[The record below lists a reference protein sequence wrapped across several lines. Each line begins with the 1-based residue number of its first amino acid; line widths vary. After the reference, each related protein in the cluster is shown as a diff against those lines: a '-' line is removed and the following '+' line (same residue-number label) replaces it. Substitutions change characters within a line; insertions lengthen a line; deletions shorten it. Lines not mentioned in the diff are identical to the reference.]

1 MEEKSKVISGLK
13 IKKRHRFSD
22 LEKHHILHDYFT
34 SGMSKQAIWEKYVGN
49 KNEHGALLKWM
60 RQLGYEVETDNAI
73 FVPKIKLMPNIKEK
87 AEESFEILQLNKRI
101 EELEKQL
108 KDSEMKAIAYS
119 TMIDMAEKK
128 LKVSIR
134 KKHNTKSSKK

>member
-13 IKKRHRFSD
+13 TKKRHRFSD
-22 LEKHHILHDYFT
+22 LEKHQILHDYFT
-34 SGMSKQAIWEKYVGN
+34 SGLSKQDIWEKYNGN
-49 KNEHGALLKWM
+49 KKEHGALLKWM
-60 RQLGYEVETDNAI
+60 RQLGYEVESENAI
-73 FVPKIKLMPNIKEK
+73 IVPKIELMPNIKEK
-87 AEESFEILQLNKRI
+87 AEESFEILQLKKRI
-101 EELEKQL
+101 EQLEKQL

-119 TMIDMAEKK
+119 TMIDVAEKK